1 MGAQKYEAIPSG
13 AEEQPGRIG
22 IVPTILLTFMAA
34 FGFIASTMSTENYKA
49 AAIKSVESF
58 YRAGHALESAG
69 LGVSSA
75 DNALLVNGKVLACSC
90 DCSEAV
96 LGASADEL
104 AADLTTAAPT
114 ATKYWDL
121 FWTDGVIA
129 EGDDDL
135 DESYVWTTDQADA
148 GIVAT
153 VLVDTLGKAKGVDID
168 LNGTTVYFT
177 IDGCIG
183 RVDKDGYDLKEI
195 VCYDFDTASSMEGLA
210 IYDAYNK
217 LYWVDSDTGSLYET
231 ALEGNDGTYSVVY
244 SGFDAP
250 LDVAVDETAAKLYVS
265 AADGVYKMDMDASD
279 VTMVLSA
286 ASTGLTFR
294 GLDVDA
300 SNRNLYFCADDTVYG
315 ASLFDPSDDY
325 EALYAGLTTPVGVAV
340 DGSQDLLFFTDE
352 SGVYRGS
359 LDGSL
364 DKIFVAMVEDA
375 RFAAILSEAAPTAA
389 PTPVPTS
396 HPSKAPTS
404 HPSHLP
410 TAHPSK
416 FPTAQPSKLPTTS
429 PSFLPTPTPS
439 SFPTPAP
446 TSAPTGVPYP
456 SPTPSPTP
464 TPSSAPSTH
473 PSALPVPKPTYV
485 PTPVPSA
492 VPTVAPTTQCF
503 INMNQCG
510 YCDGQ
515 AGYECKGEPS
525 PTAKPSFA
533 PVASP
538 IVVANAPSPTLAV
551 NPVPTY
557 GVVATVPAP
566 TVSGDDAPTHALHTN
581 APTRSPLPPE
591 QPPPHPNTVHHQNRT
606 SYPTLEPTY
615 GVVAAGGGGSS

>member
-195 VCYDFDTASSMEGLA
+195 VCYDFDTASSMEG
-210 IYDAYNK
+210 
-217 LYWVDSDTGSLYET
+217 
-231 ALEGNDGTYSVVY
+231 VVY

-325 EALYAGLTTPVGVAV
+325 EALYEGLTTPVGVAV

-404 HPSHLP
+404 HPSYLP

-439 SFPTPAP
+439 SFPTPVP

-456 SPTPSPTP
+456 SPTPVPTP

-515 AGYECKGEPS
+515 AGYECKGEPA

-566 TVSGDDAPTHALHTN
+566 TV
-581 APTRSPLPPE
+581 
-591 QPPPHPNTVHHQNRT
+591 HHQNRT